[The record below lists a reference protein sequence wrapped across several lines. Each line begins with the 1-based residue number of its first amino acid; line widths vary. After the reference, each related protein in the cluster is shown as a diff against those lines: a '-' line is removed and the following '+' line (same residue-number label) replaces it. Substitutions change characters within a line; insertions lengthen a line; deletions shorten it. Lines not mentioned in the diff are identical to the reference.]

1 MNELSLVM
9 DNRIMWISLLAWV
22 LAQAAKLMFS
32 FLFERR
38 WNFHLLVSSGG
49 FPSSHTAIVSA
60 LAISIGKY
68 EGWDSSLFAISVAL
82 AVIVMYDAAGV
93 RRAAGNHA
101 RVINYLV
108 EWMKQHHADRLA
120 QNLQHERLKE
130 LIGHTPFEVF
140 GGAILGSVIGL
151 LL

>member
-1 MNELSLVM
+1 MNHISLIM
-9 DNRIMWISLLAWV
+9 DNRIMWVSLLAWV
-22 LAQAAKLMFS
+22 LAQAAKIIFNFML
-32 FLFERR
+32 EKK
-38 WNFHLLVSSGG
+38 WDFHLLISSGG

-68 EGWDSSLFAISVAL
+68 EGWGSSLFAISVAL

-108 EWMKQHHADRLA
+108 EWMKQHQADRLA
-120 QNLQHERLKE
+120 NNLQQERLKE

-140 GGAILGSVIGL
+140 GGAILGGVIGL
-151 LL
+151 IF